1 MLFILE
7 KRIILKQDE
16 ITEINLSIENENY
29 YLQEECICFAFL
41 DCIMNENYSLAIGK
55 KGQNVKLAS
64 RLTKYKIAI
73 KKAGELDEE

>member
-1 MLFILE
+1 MAIAE
-7 KRIILKQDE
+7 GD
-16 ITEINLSIENENY
+16 NL
-29 YLQEECICFAFL
+29 
-41 DCIMNENYSLAIGK
+41 SLAIGK